1 MELYHEIHGHAG
13 PYALFVHGFLSS
25 RAQWRLNLPA
35 LAGVVRPV
43 IVELWGH
50 GRSPAPA
57 DPAAYF
63 PAGYVEAFERLRR
76 ALGAERWMLC
86 GQSFGAALT
95 MRYALTHPER
105 IAALVFT
112 NSTAALAGDDW
123 FKARRVSAMK
133 QAEEIERNGMAAIQV
148 LPVHPSHAKQL
159 PPEVHEEM
167 VKDAQRQSPQGIA
180 NSLRYTLANASVRAQ
195 VKDLR
200 VPTLLVCG
208 KRETRF
214 APLRAFAEQ
223 AIPGLQVVEA
233 DAGHAV
239 NVEAAGVFNEAV
251 AAFYKRY
258 AE

>member
-1 MELYHEIHGHAG
+1 MQIYYEVHGHTG

-35 LAGVVRPV
+35 LTHIVRPV

-63 PAGYVEAFERLRR
+63 PAGYIEAFEGLRT
-76 ALGAERWMLC
+76 ALRAERWMLC

-95 MRYALTHPER
+95 LRYALTHPDR
-105 IAALVFT
+105 VGALAFT

-123 FKARRVSAMK
+123 FRARRVSAMK
-133 QAEEIERNGMAAIQV
+133 QAEEIERSGLAAIRM

-159 PPEVHEEM
+159 PPEVQAEM
-167 VKDAQRQSPQGIA
+167 VADAQLQSPPGIA
-180 NSLRYTLANASVRAQ
+180 NTLRYTLTSASVRAQ
-195 VKDLR
+195 VQDLR

-208 KRETRF
+208 RRETRL

-223 AIPGLQVVEA
+223 TIPGIQVVEA

-239 NVEAAGVFNEAV
+239 NVEAAGVFNDAV
-251 AAFYKRY
+251 AAFYGRY